1 MAESWTTLRELLL
14 PTGEAGAQPGRGLE
28 SSLRTAIRAG
38 RLRTGERL
46 PSSRDLA
53 AQIGVARGTVTA
65 VYRQLVAEGYLEAR
79 HGSGTWIAD
88 VAPPP
93 AAAAKPSAPAPE
105 RYRLG
110 PGMPSLGAFPRSA
123 WLSALRQGCAELT
136 DVELG
141 YPDPAGLLTT
151 RTELAGYL
159 GRVRGVVTDP
169 AGVVITHGTFEALNL
184 LCAVLRADGQTEVA
198 VEDPGNQE
206 QYELLAAR
214 GLRGCPV
221 PVDDEGIRVDAL
233 ARTDCRAVIVTSA
246 HQYPLGVSMSPG
258 RRRAL
263 LEWAGS
269 TDGLVIEDDYDAE
282 YRYDRAPVG
291 ALQAIYPDSVAYVGT
306 LSKTMAPALRLG
318 WLVPPARMLE
328 EVVRQKRL
336 HDRGGSALDQ
346 AALTMFLRNGGYDRH
361 LRRTR
366 LLYRERRDALLAALA
381 EFLPDW
387 RPIGI
392 AGGLHL
398 VVQLPS
404 GLDDRAVVERL
415 VAQHIHLSPLSRYAN
430 TIDLPPGLV
439 IGYATLTPARLRS
452 AAQLIAKSMADQSGL
467 YAEVGAV

>member
-14 PTGEAGAQPGRGLE
+14 ARGQLGAQPGRGLE
-28 SSLRTAIRAG
+28 SALRTAIRTG
-38 RLRTGERL
+38 RLRTGERM

-53 AQIGVARGTVTA
+53 AQLGIARGTVTG
-65 VYRQLVAEGYLEAR
+65 VYRQLLAEGYLEAR

-88 VAPPP
+88 VAPQPETRP
-93 AAAAKPSAPAPE
+93 ARPAPD

-110 PGMPSLGAFPRSA
+110 PGMPSLGAFPRAA
-123 WLSALRQGCAELT
+123 WLTALRQGTSELT
-136 DVELG
+136 DRELG
-141 YPDPAGLLTT
+141 YPDPAGLMST

-159 GRVRGVVTDP
+159 GRVRGVVTEP

-184 LCAVLRADGQTEVA
+184 LCAVLHSAGQLEIA

-214 GLRGCPV
+214 GLRGRPI
-221 PVDDEGIRVDAL
+221 PVDAEGLCVEAL

-263 LEWAGS
+263 LTWARS
-269 TDGLVIEDDYDAE
+269 TGGLVIEDDYDAE

-291 ALQAIYPDSVAYVGT
+291 ALQAIYPDCVAYVGT

-318 WLVPPARMLE
+318 WLVPPAALLE
-328 EVVRQKRL
+328 DVVRHKRL

-346 AALTMFLRNGGYDRH
+346 AALTYFLRSGGYDRH

-366 LLYRERRDALLAALA
+366 LLYRERRDALLTALA
-381 EFLPDW
+381 EYLPDW
-387 RPIGI
+387 TPIGI

-398 VVQLPS
+398 VVELPS
-404 GLDDRAVVERL
+404 GLDDRQVVERL
-415 VAQHIHLSPLSRYAN
+415 ATQHIHVAALSSYARS
-430 TIDLPPGLV
+430 IELPPGLV
-439 IGYATLTPARLRS
+439 IGYAGLTPSRIRTAVKLMARS
-452 AAQLIAKSMADQSGL
+452 
-467 YAEVGAV
+467 

>member
-14 PTGEAGAQPGRGLE
+14 APGELGAQPGRGLE

-53 AQIGVARGTVTA
+53 TQLGVARGTVTA
-65 VYRQLVAEGYLEAR
+65 VYRQLLAEGYLEAR

-88 VAPPP
+88 VAPPADTRP
-93 AAAAKPSAPAPE
+93 TTPAPAPD

-110 PGMPSLGAFPRSA
+110 PGMPSLGAFPRAA
-123 WLSALRQGCAELT
+123 WLSALRQGTSELT

-141 YPDPAGLLTT
+141 YPDPAGLMTT

-159 GRVRGVVTDP
+159 GRVRGVATEP
-169 AGVVITHGTFEALNL
+169 EGVVITHGTFEAINL
-184 LCAVLRADGQTEVA
+184 LCAVLRSAGQEEVA

-206 QYELLAAR
+206 QYELLEAR
-214 GLRGCPV
+214 GLRGRPV
-221 PVDDEGIRVDAL
+221 PVDEEGLCVDAL
-233 ARTDCRAVIVTSA
+233 ARTGCRAVIVTSA
-246 HQYPLGVSMSPG
+246 HQYPLGVSMSPS
-258 RRRAL
+258 RRRSL
-263 LEWAGS
+263 LSWARS

-291 ALQAIYPDSVAYVGT
+291 ALQAIYPEHVAYVGT

-318 WLVPPARMLE
+318 WLVPPASMLDE
-328 EVVRQKRL
+328 IIRQKRL

-346 AALTMFLRNGGYDRH
+346 AALTHFLRTGGYDRH

-366 LLYRERRDALLAALA
+366 LLYRERRDTLLTALA
-381 EFLPDW
+381 EHLPDW
-387 RPIGI
+387 TPIGI

-398 VVQLPS
+398 VIHLPP
-404 GLDDRAVVERL
+404 GTNDRDLVKRL
-415 VAQHIHLSPLSRYAN
+415 AAQHIHVSPLSRYARS
-430 TIDLPPGLV
+430 IALPPGLV
-439 IGYATLTPARLRS
+439 IGYAGLPPTRIRTAVKLM
-452 AAQLIAKSMADQSGL
+452 AKLQ
-467 YAEVGAV
+467 

>member
-14 PTGEAGAQPGRGLE
+14 PPGQLGAQPGRGLE

-38 RLRTGERL
+38 RLHTGERM

-53 AQIGVARGTVTA
+53 AQLGVARGTVTA
-65 VYRQLVAEGYLEAR
+65 VYRQLLAEGYLEAR

-88 VAPPP
+88 VAPQVETRP
-93 AAAAKPSAPAPE
+93 AGPAPD

-110 PGMPSLGAFPRSA
+110 PGMPSLGAFPRAA
-123 WLSALRQGCAELT
+123 WLSALRQGMSELT
-136 DVELG
+136 DRELG
-141 YPDPAGLLTT
+141 YPDPAGLMTT

-159 GRVRGVVTDP
+159 GRVRGVVTEP

-184 LCAVLRADGQTEVA
+184 LCAILRSAGHEEIA

-214 GLRGCPV
+214 GLRGRPI

-246 HQYPLGVSMSPG
+246 HQYPLGVSMSPS

-263 LEWAGS
+263 LTWARS
-269 TDGLVIEDDYDAE
+269 ADGLVIEDDYDAE

-291 ALQAIYPDSVAYVGT
+291 ALQAIYPDCVAYVGT

-318 WLVPPARMLE
+318 WLIPPAKLFD

-346 AALTMFLRNGGYDRH
+346 AALTHFLRSGGYDRH

-366 LLYRERRDALLAALA
+366 LLYRERRDALLTALA
-381 EFLPDW
+381 EHLPEW
-387 RPIGI
+387 TPIGI

-398 VVQLPS
+398 VVRLPS

-415 VAQHIHLSPLSRYAN
+415 AAQHIQVAALSRYGRS
-430 TIDLPPGLV
+430 IELPPGLV
-439 IGYATLTPARLRS
+439 IGYAGLTPSRIRS
-452 AAQLIAKSMADQSGL
+452 AVKLMARH
-467 YAEVGAV
+467 